1 MKSYRN
7 KEGYYDPTAG
17 KAIKNTDM
25 QRKKTNRRSQPLVYR
40 VGHIPEFKAI
50 KAVVR

>member
-17 KAIKNTDM
+17 KAIKKADI
-25 QRKKTNRRSQPLVYR
+25 QRKRANRRSQPLVYR

-50 KAVVR
+50 KEVVR